1 MAMICYCI
9 GVGGGNATG
18 ISLTNRRFATVQS
31 NEQTVSVNTRMYN
44 AIVRTHNE
52 PLTNRDFDS
61 ITELGLIVGQSQE
74 TAAKDLDNWK
84 EATRQFFTINGEL
97 DGDLLYTSMTKLPPA
112 VKEHMTEVEKK
123 THDTVRNRLIKPL
136 HRGQA
141 ESSDVVLKNGE
152 PLVSEF
158 EKMYKMTPNKIG
170 STYGDNVQSTI
181 EGHRKNVNQIV
192 QMFIR
197 GFKPEVEKPEPEVEV
212 KSMPEIALATRD
224 DLMAFEVIPDN
235 VNMMR
240 VGEILEQLFIEVGGT
255 PEQWAE
261 ADGSDADDVE
271 SDDEVESD
279 DDVDCDFS

>member
-212 KSMPEIALATRD
+212 KSMPEVALEYRD
-224 DLMAFEVIPDN
+224 TMTAFEVIPDN
-235 VNMMR
+235 VDMIE
-240 VGEILEQLFIEVGGT
+240 VGGLLEQLFIAVGGT
-255 PEQWAE
+255 PDQWAE

>member
-18 ISLTNRRFATVQS
+18 ISLTKRRFATVQS

-44 AIVRTHNE
+44 AIVRTHNQ
-52 PLTNRDFDS
+52 PLTNEDFDAV
-61 ITELGLIVGQSQE
+61 TESGLKVGKSQE
-74 TAAKDLDNWK
+74 TAAKDLDDWK
-84 EATRQFFTINGEL
+84 ENIRQFFTRDGEL

-158 EKMYKMTPNKIG
+158 EKMYKMTPKKIG

-181 EGHRKNVNQIV
+181 EGHRKNVSQIV

-271 SDDEVESD
+271 SGDDVESED
-279 DDVDCDFS
+279 ESEDE